1 MTDPRA
7 TFRPLTAAGLAALA
21 FAAYANT
28 LGNGFVY
35 DDLAQILGNPWLTS
49 WSFLPK
55 ILANHPGG
63 FNPDFLPLYYRPW
76 MNLSFLAT
84 RQVLG
89 PEAWGFHLVN
99 VLWHVIAVVLAY
111 AAATE
116 VFRRLDAGLPSW
128 CPAAAAA
135 IFAVHPAGGEA
146 VAWNCGV
153 TDLTVT
159 VFGLASVVAYL
170 RGKALL
176 AALAFASALLA
187 KETAVVFPAFLAV
200 VEVVSPNRQRGFLR
214 RLVPLG
220 AVLAAYL
227 PLRLWALGGL
237 APGREAFPTSGA
249 PWLVTVGE
257 LFARYLAKLLWPH
270 PLNALSGIEP
280 VPSMA
285 SARAGLGLLAVVAF
299 AALLVAARRRPA
311 IVAALALV
319 ALPLLPVLLV
329 RPAGAAIFA
338 DRYLYLPALGFGLAL
353 GALAGRASPVV
364 RIALVPLLLAL
375 GTVTVAR
382 NAVWKDGVT
391 LWTDTVAKSPS
402 SAVAWEFLCQAH
414 AVAGRYADALSSCA
428 RAVELDAGRLDAR
441 INLGNALAVA
451 GRFDEASRR
460 FLEALRRA
468 PHSADAWKGL
478 GYAYARAGRS
488 LEAVEAYRAALRER
502 PDFPEAHNDLGLL
515 LDDLGEKAEAQ
526 AHLREAVRLR
536 PDVTLYADNL
546 AKLLTPGPAP
556 GSSSPRP

>member
-7 TFRPLTAAGLAALA
+7 TFRAPTAAGLAALA

-35 DDLAQILGNPWLTS
+35 DDLAQILANPWLTS
-49 WSFLPK
+49 WGFLPK

-99 VLWHVIAVVLAY
+99 VLWHAAAVVLAY

-116 VFRRLDAGLPSW
+116 ILRRLDAGLPAW

-159 VFGLASVVAYL
+159 VFGLASVVACL
-170 RGKALL
+170 RGRGVL

-200 VEVVSPNRQRGFLR
+200 VGVRSPR
-214 RLVPLG
+214 RLAPYGL
-220 AVLAAYL
+220 VLLACL

-237 APGREAFPTSGA
+237 APGREAFPSAGA
-249 PWLVTVGE
+249 PWLVTAAE

-270 PLNALSGIEP
+270 PLSALSGIEP
-280 VPSMA
+280 VPSIA
-285 SARAGLGLLAVVAF
+285 SARAAVGMLAVAAF
-299 AALLVAARRRPA
+299 GALVVVARRRPA
-311 IVAALALV
+311 ILAALALL

-338 DRYLYLPALGFGLAL
+338 DRYLYLPALGFGLGLAV
-353 GALAGRASPVV
+353 LAGRAP
-364 RIALVPLLLAL
+364 RALQLALVPLVLAS
-375 GTVTVAR
+375 GAVTVAR
-382 NAVWKDGVT
+382 NAVWRDGVT
-391 LWTDTVAKSPS
+391 LWTDTVAKAPA

-414 AVAGRYADALSSCA
+414 AADGRYADALSSCA
-428 RAVELDAGRLDAR
+428 RAVELDPGRLDAR
-441 INLGNALAVA
+441 INLGNALTVA

-460 FLEALRRA
+460 LLEALRRA

-478 GYAYARAGRS
+478 GYAYARAGRR

-515 LDDLGEKAEAQ
+515 LDELGEKAEAQ

-536 PDVTLYADNL
+536 PGVALYADNL
-546 AKLLTPGPAP
+546 ARILTPVPAP
-556 GSSSPRP
+556 GSAPPPP